1 MAREYTTYTW
11 TVDFDWVYNAKSV
24 SERAQDYMKV
34 EENCDYREA
43 LREVIR
49 DLISG
54 EDDGLYYNF
63 NEQCYEDIIDDIE
76 KRYPCGERYEQLKL
90 F

>member
-1 MAREYTTYTW
+1 MEREYTTYTW
-11 TVDFDWVYNAKSV
+11 TVEFDWTYNAKEI
-24 SERAQDYMKV
+24 SERAHDYMKE
-34 EENCDYREA
+34 EENLDYREA
-43 LREVIR
+43 LREIIS
-49 DLISG
+49 DLVSG

-76 KRYPCGERYEQLKL
+76 KKYPYERCEQLKL

>member
-1 MAREYTTYTW
+1 MEKYTTYTW
-11 TVDFDWVYNAKSV
+11 TVDFDWTYNAKRI
-24 SERAQDYMKV
+24 SERAHDYMKV
-34 EENCDYREA
+34 EENFDYREA

-76 KRYPCGERYEQLKL
+76 KKYPCGERYEQLKL